1 VNLAAVRRVPQGSA
15 DSLFKDPPLRP
26 SAELDGLDLLLVT
39 ALQTTPRADWQ
50 RLGQLLGTSAS
61 TAARRWARL
70 TQEGLAWQ
78 SCHPLDLPGM
88 SPFAALFEIDTA
100 AGQLFQVA
108 AQLAEDPHVF
118 DVIHLTGAR
127 DLLVLAGFSDHAQ
140 LARYIGVR
148 LAGLDGVIATRAQV
162 ATAIHTEASGWRAD
176 RLPTRPGAAARSP
189 VPALAT
195 GAAPRPPGGT
205 EPDEADLLLMAA
217 LSQDPRRP
225 VAEMADRTGLSPTTV
240 TRRLARLQTGRVLA
254 WRCDVARVAAGWP
267 VAAHLWGRVP
277 PDQTAQVTTQLAGMR
292 EVRMCASISGP
303 SNLYLT
309 VWLRTLRHLDV
320 FEARLAA
327 CLPALAITD
336 RAMSLW
342 HVKLGGH
349 LVDPDGRR
357 IRSIPLR
364 LWPDQPA
371 AQAQAV
377 IVDRLRHGP

>member
-1 VNLAAVRRVPQGSA
+1 
-15 DSLFKDPPLRP
+15 LRP

-39 ALQTTPRADWQ
+39 ALQTTPRADWR
-50 RLGQLLGTSAS
+50 RLGQLLGISAS

-78 SCHPLDLPGM
+78 SCHPLHLPGI
-88 SPFAALFEIDTA
+88 SAFAALIEIDTT
-100 AGQLFQVA
+100 AGKLYQVA

-118 DVIHLTGAR
+118 DVLHLSGAR
-127 DLLVLAGFSDHAQ
+127 DLLVLAGFANHAQ
-140 LARYIGVR
+140 LARYVGVR
-148 LAGLDGVIATRAQV
+148 LASLDGVVATRAQL

-176 RLPTRPGAAARSP
+176 RLPTRPGAAAHRPS
-189 VPALAT
+189 PALAT
-195 GAAPRPPGGT
+195 AAAPRPPGST
-205 EPDEADLLLMAA
+205 EPDEADLLLMTA

-225 VAEMADRTGLSPTTV
+225 VAEMAGRTGLSPTTV
-240 TRRLARLQTGRVLA
+240 ARRLARLQTGRVLA

-267 VAAHLWGRVP
+267 LAAHLWGRLP
-277 PDQTAQVTTQLAGMR
+277 PDQTAQATTQLAGMR
-292 EVRMCASISGP
+292 EVRMCASITGP

-327 CLPALAITD
+327 CLPQLTITD

-357 IRSIPLR
+357 IRSIPLT

-377 IVDRLRHGP
+377 IVDRLRRGP